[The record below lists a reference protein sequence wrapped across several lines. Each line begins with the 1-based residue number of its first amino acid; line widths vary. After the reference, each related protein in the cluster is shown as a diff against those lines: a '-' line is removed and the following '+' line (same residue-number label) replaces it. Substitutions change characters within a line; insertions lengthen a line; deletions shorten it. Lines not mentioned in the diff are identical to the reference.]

1 MKLSFYCFSYHDTT
15 NHHCSR
21 SEHWLPV
28 PQRSP
33 HLWVSLEPPHFEM
46 LRILVLALY
55 IHPLTVQ
62 AVYRGIHLKTI
73 CKSFKVCTG
82 LSFLSMTTR
91 SGVVLEPPVDI
102 IVNQSKRHMEGF
114 QSLKEI
120 EAVGFTCK
128 KSAKGLKS
136 VSPDL
141 VVCSVLKMR
150 GRQSGGICRYQKEGG
165 RWHKGGGLNH
175 LAKECQLPHQPKKR
189 HCAEHQ
195 SYSSLIAAEGPA
207 GP

>member
-1 MKLSFYCFSYHDTT
+1 MKLSFYCVSYHDTT

-21 SEHWLPV
+21 AEHWLQV

-33 HLWVSLEPPHFEM
+33 HLWDSLEPPHFEM

-82 LSFLSMTTR
+82 LSFLSMSTC

-102 IVNQSKRHMEGF
+102 IVNQSKWHIEGF

-136 VSPDL
+136 ICVTRSSGMF
-141 VVCSVLKMR
+141 CTENERQTKWRNMQISKG
-150 GRQSGGICRYQKEGG
+150 GRQVAQGWRSKPSCQGMPVATSAQEAPLCRASVIQ
-165 RWHKGGGLNH
+165 
-175 LAKECQLPHQPKKR
+175 
-189 HCAEHQ
+189 
-195 SYSSLIAAEGPA
+195 
-207 GP
+207 